1 VTTSTTAALTLPAI
15 HPGQA
20 APTVTLAERTI
31 RAVQR
36 RADRFRLALLTLVLF
51 LPLLATAVL
60 GGR

>member
-1 VTTSTTAALTLPAI
+1 VTTPTTALALPAV
-15 HPGQA
+15 HPGRA
-20 APTVTLAERTI
+20 ATTATLTERTI
-31 RAVQR
+31 RAVRR

>member
-1 VTTSTTAALTLPAI
+1 VTTPATALVIPAI
-15 HPGQA
+15 HPGRA
-20 APTVTLAERTI
+20 AMTATLSERIT
-31 RAVQR
+31 RAVRR

>member
-1 VTTSTTAALTLPAI
+1 VTTPATALALPAVHSGRAATTATLS
-15 HPGQA
+15 
-20 APTVTLAERTI
+20 ERII
-31 RAVQR
+31 RAVRR